1 MSRQFYETSVY
12 VIRHVSTGKLI
23 KFGSKCGWAGTG
35 AAKNAFNLHMH
46 TYFGRTYLD
55 SSKGLYDAQDEFV
68 IEEVG

>member
-1 MSRQFYETSVY
+1 MSRPFETTPVF
-12 VIRHVSTGKLI
+12 VIRHLSTGDLI

-55 SSKGLYDAQDEFV
+55 SSKGLYDNQSEFI
-68 IEEVG
+68 IEQVK